1 MHIPRTPGDVPSRT
15 ADSRPL
21 MRSIVE
27 EETQVFRIARARHG
41 SGRREIGGGQ
51 DVPIMVALSACYHV
65 ERRTQAGL
73 SRASALVGAVTVIDP
88 AERTIFTVDG
98 EARVL
103 QLSVSLR
110 LIEEA
115 ADARV
120 GAIRPLFNEHDS
132 GIERSAM
139 GALNALR
146 MDDRQSDLLL
156 HSVACRLAAIL
167 GQPAG
172 GTPPSRRGGVTSTA
186 FRRIDDLVRA
196 RLDEPMP
203 STPSLVELAQAA
215 GVSKHHFIKAF
226 RETVGETP
234 YAWVM
239 RQRIER
245 ARTLLTQPNETVSDV
260 AFRTGFSSTAHF
272 VASFR
277 QRLGVTPGTF
287 RTVVLT

>member
-1 MHIPRTPGDVPSRT
+1 MDTSRTPGDVPSR
-15 ADSRPL
+15 AAESRPL

-27 EETQVFRIARARHG
+27 DGTQVFRIARARHG

-65 ERRTQAGL
+65 ERQTQAGV
-73 SRASALVGAVTVIDP
+73 SRGPALVGAVTVIDP

-120 GAIRPLFNEHDS
+120 RAIRPLFNEHDAR
-132 GIERSAM
+132 IERSAM

-156 HSVACRLAAIL
+156 HSVACRLAGIL

-172 GTPPSRRGGVTSTA
+172 GTPASRRGGVTNTA
-186 FRRIDDLVRA
+186 FKRIDDLVRA
-196 RLDEPMP
+196 RLDEPMLSP
-203 STPSLVELAQAA
+203 PSLVELAQAA

-226 RETVGETP
+226 RETMGETP

>member
-1 MHIPRTPGDVPSRT
+1 MSDV
-15 ADSRPL
+15 
-21 MRSIVE
+21 
-27 EETQVFRIARARHG
+27 Q
-41 SGRREIGGGQ
+41 Q
-51 DVPIMVALSACYHV
+51 
-65 ERRTQAGL
+65 
-73 SRASALVGAVTVIDP
+73 
-88 AERTIFTVDG
+88 
-98 EARVL
+98 
-103 QLSVSLR
+103 
-110 LIEEA
+110 
-115 ADARV
+115 
-120 GAIRPLFNEHDS
+120 
-132 GIERSAM
+132 
-139 GALNALR
+139 
-146 MDDRQSDLLL
+146 
-156 HSVACRLAAIL
+156 
-167 GQPAG
+167 
-172 GTPPSRRGGVTSTA
+172 
-186 FRRIDDLVRA
+186 RIDDLVRA

-203 STPSLVELAQAA
+203 SPPSLVELAQAA